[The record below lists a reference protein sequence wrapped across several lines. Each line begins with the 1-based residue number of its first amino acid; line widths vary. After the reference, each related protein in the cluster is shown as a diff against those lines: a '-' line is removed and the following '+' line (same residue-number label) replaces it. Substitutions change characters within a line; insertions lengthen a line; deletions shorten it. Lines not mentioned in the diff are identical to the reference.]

1 MSEEKK
7 DLIVFVDDLRDPKQ
21 FLGDKCPEGI
31 VWIKTYPEAIDYLF
45 ANEGK
50 IVELHLDQYLGHD
63 PIHLGSNLLELVHSY
78 MAFDD
83 QFALIKRIYLHS
95 SDRGIID
102 GLIRMHGD
110 FFKER
115 DVELINNHKAFR

>member
-7 DLIVFVDDLRDPKQ
+7 DLIVFVDDLRDPEQ
-21 FLGDKCPEGI
+21 FLGKSCPEGI

-50 IVELHLDQYLGHD
+50 IVELHLDHYLGHD

-83 QFALIKRIYLHS
+83 KFALIKRIYLHS
-95 SDRGIID
+95 SDEGIINN
-102 GLIRMHGD
+102 LIRMHGE

-115 DVELINNHKAFR
+115 DIELINNHKAFR